1 MAIRTA
7 SAKWNGDLQSGA
19 GTMALGS
26 GAFEGQFSFRS
37 RFEDGPGTNPEELI
51 GAAHAG
57 CFSMALSNILAEGGN
72 PPESVETSAKVHFG
86 PTDAGPTIQRI
97 ELTTRGKVPGLDDA
111 GFKEAAEA
119 AKAGCPV
126 SRALTGVEIEVD
138 AALA

>member
-1 MAIRTA
+1 MKRKA
-7 SAKWNGDLQSGA
+7 SAVWNGGLKDGG
-19 GTMALGS
+19 GTVRLGS
-26 GAFEGQFSFRS
+26 GAFEGRYSFSS
-37 RFEDGPGTNPEELI
+37 RFEEGTGTNPEELI

-72 PPESVETSAKVHFG
+72 PPDSVETSAKVHFNMVDG
-86 PTDAGPTIQRI
+86 APTIERI
-97 ELTTRGKVPGLDDA
+97 ELTTRGAVPGLDDA

-126 SRALTGVEIEVD
+126 SRALAGVDIQLD

>member
-1 MAIRTA
+1 MAVRTA
-7 SAKWNGDLQSGA
+7 SAKWSGNLSSGA

-57 CFSMALSNILAEGGN
+57 CFTMQLSHNLAEGGN
-72 PPESVETSAKVHFG
+72 PPDSVETSAKVHFG

-97 ELTTRGKVPGLDDA
+97 ELTTRGKVPGVDDA
-111 GFKEAAEA
+111 AFKEAAEA
-119 AKAGCPV
+119 AKSGCAV
-126 SRALTGVEIEVD
+126 SRALAGVEIELD

>member
-7 SAKWNGDLQSGA
+7 SAKWSGDLQEGQ

-26 GAFEGQFSFRS
+26 GAFEGPYSFRS
-37 RFEDGPGTNPEELI
+37 RFEEGTGTNPEELI

-57 CFSMALSNILAEGGN
+57 CFSMALGNILAEGGN
-72 PPESVETSAKVHFG
+72 APESIETSAKAHFG

-97 ELTTRGKVPGLDDA
+97 ELTTRGSVPGLDEA

-119 AKAGCPV
+119 AKADCPV
-126 SRALTGVEIEVD
+126 SRALTGVEISVD